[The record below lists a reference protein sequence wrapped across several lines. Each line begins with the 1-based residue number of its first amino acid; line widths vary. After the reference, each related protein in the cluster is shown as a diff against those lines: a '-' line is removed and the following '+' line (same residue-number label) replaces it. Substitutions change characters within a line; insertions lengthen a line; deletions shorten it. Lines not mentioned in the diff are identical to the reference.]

1 MLFKVKNLLNYILL
15 ERIYYSMNKRKTY
28 MQIAS
33 MLSLINQIGIM
44 ILICI
49 LGCTFIGRFLDSKL
63 NTSPILTLIFILLG
77 IGGAFMGAYK
87 TLIVYTKR
95 K

>member
-1 MLFKVKNLLNYILL
+1 M
-15 ERIYYSMNKRKTY
+15 SKRKTY
-28 MQIAS
+28 MEIAN

-49 LGCTFIGRFLDSKL
+49 LGCTFVGKFLDSKL
-63 NTSPILTLIFILLG
+63 NTAPIFTLIFLVLG
-77 IGGAFMGAYK
+77 VGGAFVGVYK

-95 K
+95 KWSYGQ

>member
-1 MLFKVKNLLNYILL
+1 MSRNKIYL
-15 ERIYYSMNKRKTY
+15 E
-28 MQIAS
+28 IAN
-33 MLSLINQIGIM
+33 MLSLITQLGIM

-49 LGCTFIGRFLDSKL
+49 LGCTFLGKFLDSKL
-63 NTSPILTLIFILLG
+63 NTSPIFTLIFMLLG
-77 IGGAFMGAYK
+77 IGGVFMGSYK

>member
-1 MLFKVKNLLNYILL
+1 MSRNKIYL
-15 ERIYYSMNKRKTY
+15 E
-28 MQIAS
+28 IAN
-33 MLSLINQIGIM
+33 MLSLITQLGIM

-49 LGCTFIGRFLDSKL
+49 LGCTFLGKFLDSKL